1 MMINTLTIMP
11 MCTGVP
17 ASVKLI
23 DVMRT
28 DPLNRFTVNGDGNAL
43 RVTINAESQLA
54 GITPNDAL
62 EGDDDKKLSTH
73 AIQSNRL
80 ASFSNGQVLANVRP
94 YQQESGMSFGAAS
107 ISRLQ
112 TSSSPSLSNHG
123 AGTKENT
130 DYLSVSTGGGG
141 RLPLQP
147 PHSPAANL
155 YNRRSFRDQAYP
167 SPTYQEYHSTL
178 MDRSNAHHIFDEQ
191 RISQEQLLQVQQFH
205 QRNFPTLPPNEQI
218 QQHFGEFN
226 KSSILASH
234 SASSEIISTGS
245 MYSGHGANMRLN
257 LPDRD
262 RHNVSHDLSVP
273 SGRRGSST
281 DYDYSSGSVRDV
293 SDFDCIAHSDYD
305 DLPWSQS
312 DPAEHRSPIRSYGH
326 DIIHRNSSLCRPL
339 SADDIYSGHPDE
351 SGKSD
356 RSSTLLSN
364 ANCPSQALSLGFGFG
379 SLFHDGFG
387 NPSDVPQPLPINTY
401 HANPSSV
408 KLPDEE
414 ISSMSFIPPHKWMIK
429 AWLPIA
435 FEGFDLDVIEY
446 FVVKLRDDG
455 GFVTLQDLLDARSS
469 NELTREALAE
479 IAGFKLGHFNRLE
492 KALSIVDKEAHGR
505 S

>member
-1 MMINTLTIMP
+1 MTIIAIFNLLA
-11 MCTGVP
+11 GVP

-54 GITPNDAL
+54 GITPNDVL
-62 EGDDDKKLSTH
+62 EGDDEKKLSSHT
-73 AIQSNRL
+73 IQSNRL

-94 YQQESGMSFGAAS
+94 YQQESGMSFGGAS
-107 ISRLQ
+107 NTRSQ
-112 TSSSPSLSNHG
+112 MTSSPSLTSHG
-123 AGTKENT
+123 AGTKENA
-130 DYLSVSTGGGG
+130 DYLSVSTGGGS
-141 RLPLQP
+141 RLPLQA
-147 PHSPAANL
+147 PHSPSANL
-155 YNRRSFRDQAYP
+155 FNRRSFRDQAYP

-178 MDRSNAHHIFDEQ
+178 MERSSAQHVFDEQ
-191 RISQEQLLQVQQFH
+191 RIRQEQLLQVQQFH
-205 QRNFPTLPPNEQI
+205 QRNFPTLPPNDQI

-226 KSSILASH
+226 KPSILASH
-234 SASSEIISTGS
+234 SSSSEIIGTGA
-245 MYSGHGANMRLN
+245 MYSGHSTNMRLN
-257 LPDRD
+257 LPERD
-262 RHNVSHDLSVP
+262 RHNLSHDLSLP
-273 SGRRGSST
+273 PGRRGSSNT

-293 SDFDCIAHSDYD
+293 SEYDCIAHSDYD

-312 DPAEHRSPIRSYGH
+312 DPAEHRTPLLSYTH
-326 DIIHRNSSLCRPL
+326 DSIHRNSSLRRPL
-339 SADDIYSGHPDE
+339 SPDDIYSGHPED
-351 SGKSD
+351 SCKSD
-356 RSSTLLSN
+356 RSASLLSN
-364 ANCPSQALSLGFGFG
+364 ANCPSQPLSLGFGFG

-387 NPSDVPQPLPINTY
+387 NPSDAPQPLPTHTF
-401 HANPSSV
+401 HANSSCA

-414 ISSMSFIPPHKWMIK
+414 TSSMSFIPPHKWMIK

-469 NELTREALAE
+469 NELTREALAD

>member
-1 MMINTLTIMP
+1 MMIIVLFTLYL
-11 MCTGVP
+11 GVP

-28 DPLNRFTVNGDGNAL
+28 DPLSRFTVNGDGNAL
-43 RVTINAESQLA
+43 RVTINAESQLS
-54 GITPNDAL
+54 GIAPNDAL
-62 EGDDDKKLSTH
+62 EGDDDKKLSSH

-107 ISRLQ
+107 ISRPQ
-112 TSSSPSLSNHG
+112 TSNSPGLGNHG
-123 AGTKENT
+123 PGTKENT
-130 DYLSVSTGGGG
+130 DYLGLSTGGGG
-141 RLPLQP
+141 RLPLPLQP
-147 PHSPAANL
+147 PHSPSGNIF
-155 YNRRSFRDQAYP
+155 NRRNYRDQAYP
-167 SPTYQEYHSTL
+167 SPTYQEYHNTI
-178 MDRSNAHHIFDEQ
+178 MERSSAHHIFDEQ
-191 RISQEQLLQVQQFH
+191 RIRQEQLLQVQQFH

-234 SASSEIISTGS
+234 SVSSEIMGPGT
-245 MYSGHGANMRLN
+245 MYAGHGANMRLN

-262 RHNVSHDLSVP
+262 RHSVSHDLSIP

-281 DYDYSSGSVRDV
+281 DYDYSSGSVRDI
-293 SDFDCIAHSDYD
+293 SEYDCIAHSDYD

-312 DPAEHRSPIRSYGH
+312 DPAEHRSPLLSYGH
-326 DIIHRNSSLCRPL
+326 DSIHRNSSLRRPL
-339 SADDIYSGHPDE
+339 SADDIHSGHPDE
-351 SGKSD
+351 SGKD
-356 RSSTLLSN
+356 NRSATLLSN

-387 NPSDVPQPLPINTY
+387 DPSEAPQPLPINAY

-492 KALSIVDKEAHGR
+492 KALSIADKEAHGR